1 MTRATGYL
9 KALGPGLLWA
19 ATAIGV
25 SHLVQSTRA
34 GALYGFSLLGVV
46 VLVNLLKYP
55 LFQAGPRYAVATGR
69 SLIEGYVAQGRWA
82 VGVYIVV
89 TVGTMFTVLAAVTL
103 VTGGLAQAVFGTALS
118 VVGWS
123 TVLLASCAGV
133 LVVGRFPVLDRAIK
147 AIIVLLALSTL
158 VAFVVALERLG
169 KAPPSPPLVLDGPT
183 LAFLVALLG
192 WMPTGIDAAAWH
204 SLWTLERG
212 RQTAHRA
219 SWREARF
226 DFNLGYFGTVA
237 IALAFL
243 TLGALI
249 LRPLIVRPGGEALAA
264 SAGGFALQL
273 VNVYVATLGE
283 WSRPLILLAAFTT
296 MFSTILAVSD
306 GFPRVLAHLA
316 KVLARSRRGRPMVSD
331 RPEDRVDG
339 YWLALAVLMLGALG
353 VILYLRQR
361 FITLVDL
368 ATTLSFLTAPVIGYL
383 NLRAVTAPEVS
394 PELRPPWWWR
404 ALAWTALALLAGL
417 GVVYLWVRL
426 VPGA

>member
-1 MTRATGYL
+1 MSGFSGYL

-34 GALYGFSLLGVV
+34 GALYGFSLVGVV

-55 LFQAGPRYAVATGR
+55 LFEAGPRYAVATGR

-82 VGVYIVV
+82 VGVYLVV

-103 VTGGLAQAVFGTALS
+103 VTGGLAQALFGAALS
-118 VVGWS
+118 AVDWS
-123 TVLLASCAGV
+123 AVALAICALV
-133 LVVGRFPVLDRAIK
+133 LVVGRFPLLDRVIK

-158 VAFVVALERLG
+158 IAFVVALERFG
-169 KAPPSPPLVLDGPT
+169 EAPASPPLELDGPT
-183 LAFLVALLG
+183 IAFLVALLG
-192 WMPTGIDAAAWH
+192 WMPTGMDAAAWH

-243 TLGALI
+243 TLGALV
-249 LRPLIVRPGGEALAA
+249 LRPSGAPLAG
-264 SAGGFALQL
+264 SAGGFAAQL
-273 VNVYVATLGE
+273 VEVYVATLGE
-283 WSRPLILLAAFTT
+283 WSRPVLLVAAFTT
-296 MFSTILAVSD
+296 MFSTTLAVSD
-306 GFPRVLAHLA
+306 GFPRVLAHLGS
-316 KVLARSRRGRPMVSD
+316 VLLRPAATGSAGDALRDPSRA
-331 RPEDRVDG
+331 
-339 YWLALAVLMLGALG
+339 YWPILAVLMLGALG
-353 VILYLRQR
+353 LIVYLQR
-361 FITLVDL
+361 SFTTLIDL

-383 NLRAVTAPEVS
+383 NLRAVCAPEIPS
-394 PELRPPWWWR
+394 TMRPPGWWR
-404 ALAWTALALLAGL
+404 GVAWSALALLGVL
-417 GVVYLWVRL
+417 GAVYLWIRL
-426 VPGA
+426 VAGS

>member
-1 MTRATGYL
+1 MSGYL

-46 VLVNLLKYP
+46 LLVNLLKYP
-55 LFQAGPRYAVATGR
+55 LFEAGPRYAVATGR

-82 VGVYIVV
+82 VGVYLVV
-89 TVGTMFTVLAAVTL
+89 TLGTMFTVLAAVTL
-103 VTGGLAQAVFGTALS
+103 VTGGLAQALFGPLLS

-123 TVLLASCAGV
+123 VVLLLVSASI
-133 LVVGRFPVLDRAIK
+133 LVVGRFALLDRAIK
-147 AIIVLLALSTL
+147 TIIVLLAASTL
-158 VAFVVALERLG
+158 VAFAVALGRLG
-169 KAPPSPPLVLDGPT
+169 EAPPSPPLELDGPT

-243 TLGALI
+243 TLGALVM
-249 LRPLIVRPGGEALAA
+249 RPSGAPLAA
-264 SAGGFALQL
+264 SAGGFAVQL
-273 VNVYVATLGE
+273 VDLYVVTLGE
-283 WSRPLILLAAFTT
+283 WSRPVLLLAAFTT
-296 MFSTILAVSD
+296 MFSTTLAVSD
-306 GFPRVLAHLA
+306 GFPRVLARLA
-316 KVLARSRRGRPMVSD
+316 AVRTDGGTAGQTPSDPLRGRRG
-331 RPEDRVDG
+331 G
-339 YWLALAVLMLGALG
+339 YWLALALLMVGALG
-353 VILYLRQR
+353 FIVYLRQR
-361 FITLVDL
+361 FTALIDL

-383 NLRAVTAPEVS
+383 NLRAVSSAEIP

-404 ALAWTALALLAGL
+404 SLAWVALALLAALGL
-417 GVVYLWVRL
+417 VYLWSRF
-426 VPGA
+426 AT